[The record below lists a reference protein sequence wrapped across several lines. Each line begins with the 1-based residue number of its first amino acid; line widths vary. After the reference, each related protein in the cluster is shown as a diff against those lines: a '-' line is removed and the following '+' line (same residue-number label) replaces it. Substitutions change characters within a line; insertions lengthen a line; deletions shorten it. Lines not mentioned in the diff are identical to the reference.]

1 MPVFTLVDA
10 FKTKLEQFSNKFKM
24 ETVLVQINNK
34 KAYRLLE
41 NLEDLQVIKVLQK
54 NIQPKQKLSDK
65 YAGKLPSDIAD
76 ELQNYV
82 TQSRNEWSS
91 RSF

>member
-1 MPVFTLVDA
+1 
-10 FKTKLEQFSNKFKM
+10 M
-24 ETVLVQINNK
+24 ETVLVQINNN

-41 NLEDLQVIKVLQK
+41 DLEDLNILKVLNK
-54 NIQPKQKLSDK
+54 NIQPKQKLSEK

-82 TQSRNEWSS
+82 TQSRNECNN
-91 RSF
+91 RSI